1 LVPSA
6 VIASATTTH
15 RSAMCSPSSMST
27 LMSSSLKSRLISSAS
42 AVSVWRTNRREIAER
57 LVDFASA
64 PTWAPTGSA
73 VRACRRVA
81 TPASIRSIT
90 TWVSRSSAAKC
101 A

>member
-1 LVPSA
+1 VLA
-6 VIASATTTH
+6 IEHEH
-15 RSAMCSPSSMST
+15 RDVLTGQVAA
-27 LMSSSLKSRLISSAS
+27 ISSAS

-57 LVDFASA
+57 LVDFASLS
-64 PTWAPTGSA
+64 TWVPTGSA

-90 TWVSRSSAAKC
+90 TCISMSSAAKC